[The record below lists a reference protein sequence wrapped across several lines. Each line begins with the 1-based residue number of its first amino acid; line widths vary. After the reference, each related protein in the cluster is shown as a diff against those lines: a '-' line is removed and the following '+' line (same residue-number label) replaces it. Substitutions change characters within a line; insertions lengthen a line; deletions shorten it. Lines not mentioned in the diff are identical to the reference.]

1 MQEFVFSP
9 LSKTWLID
17 IDGTILKHNGYLH
30 NGDEILDGVKE
41 FYSKISQ
48 SDKII
53 LLTSR
58 KKEYIQELK
67 KFLETNNFRYD
78 SIISDL
84 PHGERILINDTK
96 DSGLKTAYAINK
108 SRDEA
113 LNISFKIDET
123 L

>member
-1 MQEFVFSP
+1 MQELVVSK
-9 LSKTWLID
+9 LGKTWLID
-17 IDGTILKHNGYLH
+17 IDGTILKHNGYLYD
-30 NGDEILDGVKE
+30 GDVILDGVKE
-41 FYSKISQ
+41 FYSKISS

-58 KKEYIQELK
+58 KKEYINELK
-67 KFLETNNFRYD
+67 KFLKSKNLRYD

-84 PHGERILINDTK
+84 PHGERIQINDTK
-96 DSGLKTAYAINK
+96 PSGLKTAYAINK